1 MPDKSK
7 SSTNRPLGLVNISN
21 NAIAMVAGIAT
32 LQCFG
37 VVGMASRNIQDGISE
52 LLTGK
57 DNLTKGIEVTINEE
71 EQVFIDLSIIVEYGV
86 KIQEVAHNVI
96 ESVKYAVETQLGL
109 KISKV
114 NVMVQ
119 SVRTDKK

>member
-1 MPDKSK
+1 MPEKNK
-7 SSTNRPLGLVNISN
+7 SSVNRPLGLVNISN

-52 LLTGK
+52 LLNGK
-57 DNLTKGIEVTINEE
+57 DNLAKGIEVTINDE

-114 NVMVQ
+114 NVVVQ
-119 SVRTDKK
+119 SVRANKK

>member
-119 SVRTDKK
+119 SVRTNKK

>member
-1 MPDKSK
+1 MSETTK
-7 SSTNRPLGLVNISN
+7 SSQNRPLGLVNISN

-37 VVGMASRNIQDGISE
+37 VIGMASRNIQDGISE

-57 DNLTKGIEVTINEE
+57 DNLTKGIEVTINDN

-86 KIQEVAHNVI
+86 RIKEVANNVI

-114 NVMVQ
+114 NVIVQ
-119 SVRTDKK
+119 SVRASKK